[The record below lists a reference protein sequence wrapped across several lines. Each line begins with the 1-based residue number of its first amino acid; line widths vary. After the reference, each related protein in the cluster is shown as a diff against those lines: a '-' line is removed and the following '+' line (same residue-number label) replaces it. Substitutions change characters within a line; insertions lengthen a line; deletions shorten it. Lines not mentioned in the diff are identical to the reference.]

1 MLFVKTPILL
11 MRLFP
16 DLIWQLSHRDEVK
29 KQIYLTFDDG
39 PTPEVT
45 PWVLEQLKKFNA
57 KATFFCLGR
66 NVDRYPEIYKQIL
79 SEGHAVGNHTY
90 SHLKG
95 SQTDNS
101 EYFGDIELAGSVIDS
116 KLYRPPYGRF
126 RRSQIRQIRK
136 DYNIVMWDVL
146 SQDYDSDINPEK
158 CLSNVLKNVKAGSI
172 VVFHDSLKARE
183 NLFYTLPVMLKK
195 FSGEYKFL
203 SIQSTRSPLP
213 IRKTRSVQPKHA
225 Y

>member
-1 MLFVKTPILL
+1 MLFVRTPILL

-16 DLIWQLSHRDEVK
+16 DLIWHLSGRDEVK

-95 SQTDNS
+95 SQTNNS
-101 EYFGDIELAGSVIDS
+101 EYFGDIELAGSVINS

-126 RRSQIRQIRK
+126 RKSQIRQIRK

-146 SQDYDSDINPEK
+146 SQDYDPAVNPEK
-158 CLSNVLKNVKAGSI
+158 CLSNVMKNVKAGSI

-183 NLFYTLPVMLKK
+183 NLFYTLPILLESLSK
-195 FSGEYKFL
+195 EYEFI
-203 SIQSTRSPLP
+203 SIEPPGSFKAA
-213 IRKTRSVQPKHA
+213 RKAKTINAELA

>member
-195 FSGEYKFL
+195 FSGEYQFL
-203 SIQSTRSPLP
+203 PIQSTRSPVP